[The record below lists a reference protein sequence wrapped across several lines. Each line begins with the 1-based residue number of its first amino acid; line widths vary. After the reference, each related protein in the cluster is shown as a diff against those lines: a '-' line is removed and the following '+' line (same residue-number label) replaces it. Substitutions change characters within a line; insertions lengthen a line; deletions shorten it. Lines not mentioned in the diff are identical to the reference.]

1 MEYRKLF
8 NAQIYCEILK
18 FFHENPN
25 AIDTARGVATWTN
38 LDRKKVIA
46 ALKKLEKH
54 SILISHKVSSTIG
67 YSYTRNKATIKKVS
81 DFLAEKI

>member
-8 NAQIYCEILK
+8 NTQIYCEILK

-38 LDRKKVIA
+38 LDRKKVMA

-54 SILISHKVSSTIG
+54 GILISHKVSSTVG
-67 YSYTRNKATIKKVS
+67 YSYTRNKATVKKVS
-81 DFLAEKI
+81 YFLAEQR